1 MLHKR
6 ENHVGV
12 IMQGGKNLHAFQ
24 KSMKDR
30 QRFRMIVEK
39 VSSFGHD
46 GFASEKF
53 TGKMWKG

>member
-1 MLHKR
+1 
-6 ENHVGV
+6 
-12 IMQGGKNLHAFQ
+12 MQGGKNLHAFQ